1 MKIKIK
7 TILIITILHFAIVSK
22 GQNGTI
28 TIKKQ
33 DTSIVTLS
41 IANKTNGLISKKILL
56 DDPTLR
62 LENNTKNKYSLKSYT
77 LTLLVNGAIDD
88 FNRSGELKLTV
99 EQLRII
105 KSAEIQYKN
114 KLLIDKIIVI
124 DMNGNEL
131 KLAAISLKI
140 L

>member
-1 MKIKIK
+1 MKNKIK
-7 TILIITILHFAIVSK
+7 TILVITILHFAIISK

-28 TIKKQ
+28 TIKKT
-33 DTSIVTLS
+33 DTAIVALS
-41 IANKTNGLISKKILL
+41 IANKTNGLVSKKMLI

-77 LTLLVNGAIDD
+77 LTLLVNGVIDD
-88 FNRSGELKLTV
+88 YNRNGELKLTT

-105 KSAEIQYKN
+105 KSAETQYNN
-114 KLLIDKIIVI
+114 KLLIEKIIVI
-124 DMNGNEL
+124 DEKGNEI
-131 KLAAISLKI
+131 KLAAISLRI